1 MATISNTEMA
11 PLFMTDPPLEY
22 YGHDYEGGKWC
33 CVIRTRQSVIYINTD
48 KKNGVQRIIEGRR
61 RKVKLLSQLTVDS

>member
-22 YGHDYEGGKWC
+22 YGHNYEGGKWY
-33 CVIRTRQSVIYINTD
+33 CVIRTRQSVIYINTG
-48 KKNGVQRIIEGRR
+48 KKTASNE
-61 RKVKLLSQLTVDS
+61 